1 MSRNSSKQMYTQLM
15 EWLPTLKSKRS
26 KSAKSSIHAASTTN
40 TFNRDNDMDNLTHST
55 TASDGPRFIKGMK
68 R

>member
-1 MSRNSSKQMYTQLM
+1 MSKNSNKMMYTQLM

-26 KSAKSSIHAASTTN
+26 KPVKSN
-40 TFNRDNDMDNLTHST
+40 DRQPGFNRAGT
-55 TASDGPRFIKGMK
+55 TDYSNVKIKNGPNAR

>member
-1 MSRNSSKQMYTQLM
+1 MSKSSAKQRMTQLM

-26 KSAKSSIHAASTTN
+26 RPFKARDTRQRDGVKSRGISSDDVRIKN
-40 TFNRDNDMDNLTHST
+40 
-55 TASDGPRFIKGMK
+55 GPNGR

>member
-1 MSRNSSKQMYTQLM
+1 MSKNSNKQMYTQLM

-26 KSAKSSIHAASTTN
+26 KPVK
-40 TFNRDNDMDNLTHST
+40 RDNTQPKFANYDVKIKN
-55 TASDGPRFIKGMK
+55 GPNAR